1 MCKVCNEWKKYVNM
15 YFNTK
20 KTRKMMTIYV
30 RVTLV
35 SVVHIIGLIII
46 ITVALNECWKIL
58 EQKFVNSK

>member
-1 MCKVCNEWKKYVNM
+1 MCKVCKEWKKYVNM